1 MGTVVMEPELRAK
14 SNGGTAVV
22 EVTDEAGN
30 VVGSYVP
37 RGQVS
42 DEEYERVM
50 SILLP
55 PLSREELDEARKE
68 MLEHGG
74 VSTAEIIAAIE
85 NGIRRAE
92 ARRK

>member
-42 DEEYERVM
+42 DE
-50 SILLP
+50 
-55 PLSREELDEARKE
+55 
-68 MLEHGG
+68 
-74 VSTAEIIAAIE
+74 
-85 NGIRRAE
+85 
-92 ARRK
+92 

>member
-1 MGTVVMEPELRAK
+1 MSKVVLDDELRAK
-14 SNGGTAVV
+14 LNGATGVV

-37 RGQVS
+37 RGQVT
-42 DEEYERVM
+42 DEEYDRVM

-74 VSTAEIIAAIE
+74 VSTAEVIASMEAA
-85 NGIRRAE
+85 IRRAE
-92 ARRK
+92 ARK